1 MSKKMIVYVSG
12 SSGVGKNTVIREL
25 TAKEKKVKF
34 IVSYT
39 TREKRPFE
47 TEGVQY
53 HFVTKDQFEKLRA
66 DHKIIEYDIIH
77 HNYMGHALTT
87 IDEDFKKYD
96 VVIKDLTIA
105 GVDNA
110 KEVIGDK
117 YPVLTIFLTESKK
130 ELKKRLIGR
139 GEKNIKLRLKVY
151 KKEQKE
157 TYRYDYIIRNQDMDR
172 TVDLMRT
179 IMKEERMQRP
189 LLAVESCQTLSHAK
203 IEKIENRLLKGKKV
217 KPIVV
222 AESDGKLYILEGRH
236 TYLASLK
243 CGVHVACMVD
253 SNATVTPLDK
263 AEQDEWAKIV
273 KNYEKD

>member
-1 MSKKMIVYVSG
+1 MIVYVSG
-12 SSGVGKNTVIREL
+12 SSGVGKNTLIAKLVE
-25 TAKEKKVKF
+25 KEKNIKF
-34 IVSYT
+34 ITSYT

-47 TEGVQY
+47 TDGVQY
-53 HFVTKDQFEKLRA
+53 HFVTKEEFEKLRA

-87 IDEDFKKYD
+87 IDEDFKQYD
-96 VVIKDLTIA
+96 VVIKDLTVS
-105 GVDNA
+105 GVINA
-110 KEVIGDK
+110 KDVIGDK

-130 ELKKRLIGR
+130 VLKQRLIGR

-151 KKEQKE
+151 KQEQKAA
-157 TYRYDYIIRNQDMDR
+157 TKYDYIVRNSEAER
-172 TVDLMRT
+172 T
-179 IMKEERMQRP
+179 
-189 LLAVESCQTLSHAK
+189 LAILKTVIEQSRNNKILNATESCQTLSHAR

-222 AESDGKLYILEGRH
+222 AEGNGKLYIVEGRH

-243 CGVHVACMVD
+243 CGVHVACLVD
-253 SNATVTPLDK
+253 SNAMVTPLDK

-273 KNYEKD
+273 KNYTK

>member
-1 MSKKMIVYVSG
+1 MIVYVSG

-53 HFVTKDQFEKLRA
+53 HFVTKEEFEKLRA

-87 IDEDFKKYD
+87 IDEDFKQYD
-96 VVIKDLTIA
+96 VVIKDLTVS
-105 GVDNA
+105 GVINA
-110 KEVIGDK
+110 KDVIGDK

-130 ELKKRLIGR
+130 VLKQRLIGR

-151 KKEQKE
+151 KQEQKAA
-157 TYRYDYIIRNQDMDR
+157 TNYDYIVRNSEAER
-172 TVDLMRT
+172 TLEV
-179 IMKEERMQRP
+179 MKTVITQSRNHKM
-189 LLAVESCQTLSHAK
+189 LNATESCQTLSHAR

-222 AESDGKLYILEGRH
+222 AEGNGKLYIVEGRH

-243 CGVHVACMVD
+243 CGVHVACLVD
-253 SNATVTPLDK
+253 SNAMVTPLDK

-273 KNYEKD
+273 KNYTK

>member
-1 MSKKMIVYVSG
+1 MIVYVSG

-53 HFVTKDQFEKLRA
+53 HFVTKEEFEKLRA

-87 IDEDFKKYD
+87 IDEDFKQYD
-96 VVIKDLTIA
+96 VVIKDLTVS
-105 GVDNA
+105 GVINA
-110 KEVIGDK
+110 KDVIGDK

-130 ELKKRLIGR
+130 VLKQRLIGR
-139 GEKNIKLRLKVY
+139 EEKNIKLRLKVY
-151 KKEQKE
+151 KQEQKAA
-157 TYRYDYIIRNQDMDR
+157 TKYDYIVRNSEAER
-172 TVDLMRT
+172 T
-179 IMKEERMQRP
+179 
-189 LLAVESCQTLSHAK
+189 LAILKTVIEQSRNNKILNATESCQTLSHAR

-222 AESDGKLYILEGRH
+222 AEGNGKLYIVDGRH

-243 CGVHVACMVD
+243 CGVHVACLVD
-253 SNATVTPLDK
+253 SNAMVTPLDK

-273 KNYEKD
+273 KNYTK